1 MDLNNYINRE
11 IIASLRNISLAKA
24 KVADVMPVSQNMRLP
39 DIRECAIFGTQPF
52 DCLMD
57 AVINFPD
64 ETYTILMNERPVA
77 MCGTSEYPNSK
88 GNASVWM
95 LGTNDIDKHYFV
107 FLRGAKD
114 CINILQADYKNID
127 NIVPVDHI
135 KTIQWLKWCGFT
147 FEEHIENHYGYDF
160 LRFNRCNLFQSSI
173 YNESSRSV
181 IH

>member
-1 MDLNNYINRE
+1 MDSNNYINRD
-11 IIASLRNISLAKA
+11 IVASLRNISLAKA
-24 KVADVMPVSQNMRLP
+24 KIADVMPVSQNMRLP

-57 AVINFPD
+57 AVINHPD
-64 ETYTILMNERPVA
+64 ETYTILINKQPVA
-77 MCGTSEYPNSK
+77 MCGTSQYPDSK
-88 GNASVWM
+88 DNASVWM

-107 FLRGAKD
+107 FLRGAKE
-114 CINILQADYKNID
+114 CINILQAEYKNID
-127 NIVPVDHI
+127 NIVPVDHT
-135 KTIQWLKWCGFT
+135 KTIQWLKWCGFK

-173 YNESSRSV
+173 YNDTSRPV